1 MTTLPD
7 PSPLS
12 TPPQPQSVLHQ
23 LFLRAMPFII
33 SRAQRHFANLPPC
46 DREELV
52 AEAVAA
58 GYMMAASLVRRGRTD
73 KIRTR
78 GFAAFAVKVAAS
90 GRKTGS
96 SAATRDVMSTRGR
109 RRHNR
114 EMRSLDAMLD
124 NDAAQVDWEEALADR
139 DDENPGEVVRRNH
152 DYEHVL
158 SHRRV
163 SDKARATFHF
173 LAETHGSGKQADLA
187 ETLGVKPGRITQL
200 KRELGVILADHG
212 YSGPLGRRPAV
223 Q

>member
-1 MTTLPD
+1 MTALPD
-7 PSPLS
+7 PFPPSAPLQ
-12 TPPQPQSVLHQ
+12 TQLLLHQ

-33 SRAQRHFANLPPC
+33 SRAQRHFANLPHC

-58 GYMMAASLVRRGRTD
+58 GYTMAASLVRRGRTD
-73 KIRTR
+73 KIRTK
-78 GFAAFAVKVAAS
+78 GFAAFAVRVAAS

-96 SAATRDVMSTRGR
+96 PAASRDAMSTRGR

-124 NDAAQVDWEEALADR
+124 NDAAQADWEEALADR
-139 DDENPGEVVRRNH
+139 DDEGPDEVVRRSH
-152 DYEHVL
+152 DYEHIL

-173 LAETHGSGKQADLA
+173 LAETHGTGKQSDLA

-200 KRELGVILADHG
+200 KRELGVVLADHG

>member
-1 MTTLPD
+1 MTALSD
-7 PSPLS
+7 PSP
-12 TPPQPQSVLHQ
+12 PPAPLHNQPLLHQ

-96 SAATRDVMSTRGR
+96 SAAG
-109 RRHNR
+109 
-114 EMRSLDAMLD
+114 A
-124 NDAAQVDWEEALADR
+124 
-139 DDENPGEVVRRNH
+139 VV
-152 DYEHVL
+152 
-158 SHRRV
+158 
-163 SDKARATFHF
+163 F
-173 LAETHGSGKQADLA
+173 
-187 ETLGVKPGRITQL
+187 TQT
-200 KRELGVILADHG
+200 
-212 YSGPLGRRPAV
+212 
-223 Q
+223 